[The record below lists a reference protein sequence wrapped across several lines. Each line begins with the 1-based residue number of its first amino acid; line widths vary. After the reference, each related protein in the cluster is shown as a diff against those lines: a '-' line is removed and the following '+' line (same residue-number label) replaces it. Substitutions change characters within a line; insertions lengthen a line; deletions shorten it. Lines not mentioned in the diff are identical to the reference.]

1 MHRFVAALL
10 AVASCASIAQAQTA
24 ASPPDSAP
32 PYTLERALDAAGASS
47 PNLEAAN
54 AGVRAAGAARTVA
67 GLRPNPEV
75 QVQVENVA
83 GSGLYRGTQSAE
95 VTTGL
100 ALPIELGGKR
110 SARIAVADSR
120 SLRAR
125 LEAAITL
132 ADLRERVTQAYTAA
146 ASAERRVEI
155 ARQLAGFADEG
166 FRAASTRVT
175 AGAASPIEQQRAD
188 VQRVNANVTLDRAR
202 REAAVAREN
211 LGRLIGEPVAGRLDA
226 GWFDRIGGYG
236 PARPAS
242 AEGTLILAAAEA
254 DVATASAQVRL
265 ARSQRIPDITLSAGA
280 RRLSATGDTAAVFGV
295 SIPFPLFNSGRAAL
309 SQAQAERQAVDA
321 KRRVTV
327 LDTEQAIAAAQTD
340 LANAAATARSAGGPA
355 LAAASEAA
363 RIARIGYAQGRFS
376 QLDLLDAERTLADT
390 RGAFVDAL
398 VAYHDAEARLA
409 HLTTPAPD
417 AAGTTP

>member
-10 AVASCASIAQAQTA
+10 AVASCASIVQAQTV

-32 PYTLERALDAAGASS
+32 PFTLDRALDAAGVSS
-47 PNLEAAN
+47 PFLEAAD
-54 AGVRAAGAARTVA
+54 AGVRAASAARTVA

-75 QVQVENVA
+75 QVDVENVA
-83 GSGLYRGTQSAE
+83 GSGPYSGTQNAE
-95 VTTGL
+95 ITTGL

-120 SLRAR
+120 GVRAR
-125 LEAAITL
+125 LEAAIAL
-132 ADLRERVTQAYTAA
+132 ADLRERVTQTYIAA
-146 ASAERRVEI
+146 AAAERRVEI
-155 ARQLAGFADEG
+155 AVQLASFAEEG
-166 FRAASTRVT
+166 FRAASTRVS

-188 VQRVNANVTLDRAR
+188 VQRVNANVALDRAR
-202 REAAVAREN
+202 REAAVKREN
-211 LGRLIGEPVAGRLDA
+211 LGRLIGEPVAGPLDTE
-226 GWFDRIGGYG
+226 WFEQVGGYG
-236 PARPAS
+236 PTRPAS
-242 AEGTLILAAAEA
+242 ADGTLILAAAEA

-265 ARSQRIPDITLSAGA
+265 ARSQRIPDVTLSAGA

-295 SIPFPLFNSGRAAL
+295 SIPFPLCNSGRAAL

-321 KRRVTV
+321 KRRVTA
-327 LDTEQAIAAAQTD
+327 LDTEQALAAAQAE

-417 AAGTTP
+417 VAGTTP